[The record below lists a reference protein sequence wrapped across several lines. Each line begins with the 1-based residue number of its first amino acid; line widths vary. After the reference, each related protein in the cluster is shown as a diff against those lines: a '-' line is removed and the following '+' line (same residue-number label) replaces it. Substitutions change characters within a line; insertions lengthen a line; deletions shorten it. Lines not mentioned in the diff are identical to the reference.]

1 MPDGNTIGAAQRP
14 PRPLGSGGAL
24 ALLSPAAGFYALFF
38 VVPMGSLFV
47 LSFWHAQGFDIMP
60 ALSLENYAKIATS
73 PLYRSILLRTI
84 GVGLTT
90 AAVTVPVAF
99 ALAYVMRFVFQRR
112 AQIILQLVLISLF
125 SGYLVRIYAWRT
137 ILGKQGLLN
146 STLTWVGLI
155 DRPLEFLIYSKFAV
169 IVTLAGLLLPLAVLP
184 IYASMSNISRDH
196 LEIASDLGSR
206 RLHLVRTILIP
217 MALPGIGTAFAFTFL
232 LAAGDF
238 VTPNLVGGTEGVL
251 ISNLIV
257 NFFRGAQIP
266 AGAAPAFLI
275 ALFVT
280 VLLIIFRRYLRIEDV
295 VTRG

>member
-24 ALLSPAAGFYALFF
+24 ALLSPAAGFYVLFF

-47 LSFWHAQGFDIMP
+47 LSFWHAQGFDIVP

-99 ALAYVMRFVFQRR
+99 ALAYLMRFVFQRR

-146 STLTWVGLI
+146 STLTWLGLI
-155 DRPLEFLIYSKFAV
+155 DRPLEFLIFSKFAV

-206 RLHLVRTILIP
+206 RLHLVRTILMP

-238 VTPNLVGGTEGVL
+238 VTPNLVGGSQGIMIGNV
-251 ISNLIV
+251 IADQ
-257 NFFRGAQIP
+257 FRGTGANWP
-266 AGAAPAFLI
+266 LGAALA
-275 ALFVT
+275 FVT
-280 VLLIIFRRYLRIEDV
+280 VCCVMLIVIA
-295 VTRG
+295 VTRLLRRVAKW